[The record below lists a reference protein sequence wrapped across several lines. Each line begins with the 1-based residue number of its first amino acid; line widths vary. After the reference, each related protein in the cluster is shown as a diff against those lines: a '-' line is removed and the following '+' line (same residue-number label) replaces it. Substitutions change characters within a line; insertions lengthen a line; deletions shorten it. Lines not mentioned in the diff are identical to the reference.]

1 MVLSVLKVLTH
12 CTHIVTLHCGYGHG
26 KGLCYQ
32 TAKSTWQ
39 RVRTGADMLPLL
51 SASCRMKGL
60 LFLHIKVAFVL
71 YLVAQSCSTLWDPMD
86 CSRPGSSVHGDFP
99 GKNTG
104 VGYDGTLQD
113 IFPTQ
118 GLNPGLSHCRQILYH
133 LSHYRS
139 PKVPL
144 GCKIKRHLSFSE
156 LTQRH
161 RISQWHP

>member
-104 VGYDGTLQD
+104 VGSHALLQR

-118 GLNPGLSHCRQILYH
+118 GSNLSTV
-133 LSHYRS
+133 ST
-139 PKVPL
+139 
-144 GCKIKRHLSFSE
+144 SE
-156 LTQRH
+156 SSLTFELRLQVFWAAP
-161 RISQWHP
+161 SQWLSTMKVVWSGCPCP